1 MTFWLRLA
9 DVQVRQD
16 TGMSSRY
23 RDVVLHNDLSATH
36 ASQAQYRQEV
46 RRTLFSA

>member
-9 DVQVRQD
+9 DVPVRQD
-16 TGMSSRY
+16 TGMSSRH

-36 ASQAQYRQEV
+36 ASRAQHPGEA
-46 RRTLFSA
+46 RRTLFNA